1 MMDKNQMEKDK
12 VNDMETRVTTRLTLR
27 VQVEGPNTII

>member
-1 MMDKNQMEKDK
+1 MMDKNQMEKEK
-12 VNDMETRVTTRLTLR
+12 VTDMETRVIIRPTQR